1 MPSPTTSSSA
11 TSPAEPSPVVL
22 GDYRPE
28 ESDEALALER
38 ACAQGTSYRLSFR
51 RETFH
56 RRAENFA
63 VHQLFTARA
72 EGRLVGVVAV
82 AVKRAELWG
91 SPVRAAFGFDLRVHP
106 SFRRRG
112 LGRRLFQRALE
123 WGMARA
129 DLAYT
134 YAVAGN
140 RAALEIAASLGRI
153 AGGYAYLVYPV
164 HRKLA
169 AERPLALAGVAEVHA
184 EMRRVE
190 GPFDFYCD
198 PLVEGR
204 MGGHVASWIC
214 QRGASRAG
222 CSAWSNRG
230 ILGEVVESIPLPLR
244 LLGRAVETA
253 PLRRLRLPRIP
264 RPGEELRSWY
274 LFDFF
279 STDEAAARDL
289 ARGVAAEALDR
300 GIDWLYLP
308 FGLAD
313 PRLRSLRA
321 DVPRLFAP
329 AVGYRLVVHRPGGLP
344 APIERLYVDVRDL

>member
-11 TSPAEPSPVVL
+11 TSPAESSPVVL

-38 ACAQGTSYRLSFR
+38 ACAQGRRYRLSFR

-63 VHQLFTARA
+63 VHRLFTARA

-82 AVKRAELWG
+82 AVKQAELRG
-91 SPVRAAFGFDLRVHP
+91 SPVRATFGFDLRVHP
-106 SFRRRG
+106 GFRRRG
-112 LGRRLFQRALE
+112 LGRRLFQRALD
-123 WGMARA
+123 WGMERA
-129 DLAYT
+129 EVAYT

-140 RAALEIAASLGRI
+140 RPALDMAASQGTI

-164 HRKLA
+164 YRRLA
-169 AERPLALAGVAEVHA
+169 AERSLAPAGLAEVHA

-198 PLVEGR
+198 PLAEGR
-204 MGGHVASWIC
+204 MAGHVASWLC
-214 QRGASRAG
+214 GRGASRAG

-230 ILGEVVESIPLPLR
+230 ILGEVVESLPLPLR
-244 LLGRAVETA
+244 LLGGALEA
-253 PLRRLRLPRIP
+253 PPLRRLRLPRIP

-279 STDEAAARDL
+279 SRDEAAARDL
-289 ARGVAAEALDR
+289 VRGVASQALDR
-300 GIDWLYLP
+300 GIEWLYLP
-308 FGLAD
+308 FGPGD
-313 PRLRSLRA
+313 RRLRSLRA
-321 DVPRLFAP
+321 DVPRPFAP
-329 AVGYRLVVHRPGGLP
+329 IVAYRLVLHCPGRMP